1 MSKNSLIINSSP
13 SETRVALVENGQP
26 VEVYIERRQSA
37 DVVGNVY
44 CGRVVRVLPGMQA
57 AFVEIGLHR
66 TGFLYVN
73 DALPRSPD
81 PTHSSDEGVSP
92 LKTGNQGS
100 RTQPLANI
108 ADVLKQGQE
117 ILVQVQKEPI
127 GTKGARLT
135 RHVTLPGRH
144 IVYMPLFRHLGVS
157 HRIESEEERE
167 RLRKVLEPCMVH
179 DDGFIVRTAAEGM
192 EGEDIQREAKVL
204 QQLWR
209 EIQEDGKKG
218 GAPRLVYADADL
230 VMRATR
236 DLFNDRVG
244 SIHVDQ
250 PKDFERICEF
260 VRGFEPGR
268 ESGVE
273 LYERSE
279 PIFDHFGVEV
289 EIERVLGRKVWLKS
303 GGYIVIDQAEALTVV
318 DVNSGRFVG
327 KSNLEETITRINL
340 EAVKETAYQMR
351 LRNIGGIIIIDFI
364 DMGELA
370 NREKVH
376 SSLEL
381 ALEKD
386 RAKTCIVRMSEIGL
400 VEMTR
405 KRVRESL
412 GEVLTDAC
420 AYCNGRGFIK
430 SEQTV
435 GNEVLRGIV
444 RSLNRSEGCPTVLVN
459 MHPAI
464 ADYLY
469 ENESE
474 EIELLEQ
481 TYSTSIIPVSREGYH
496 QERFEIVTGASS

>member
-1 MSKNSLIINSSP
+1 MSKNSLIINSGP
-13 SETRVALVENGQP
+13 SETRVALLENGQP

-37 DVVGNVY
+37 GVVGNVY

-57 AFVEIGLHR
+57 AFVELGLHR

-81 PTHSSDEGVSP
+81 PVVPTNGEPGP
-92 LKTGNQGS
+92 TKGGNQGS
-100 RTQPLANI
+100 RTKPLANI

-157 HRIESEEERE
+157 HRIESEKERD
-167 RLRKVLEPCMVH
+167 RLKKVLEPCMVNA
-179 DDGFIVRTAAEGM
+179 DGFIVRTAAEGIA
-192 EGEDIQREAKVL
+192 GEDIEREAKML
-204 QQLWR
+204 QQLWKDV
-209 EIQEDGKKG
+209 EEDGKKG

-236 DLFNDRVG
+236 DLFNDQVG
-244 SIHVDQ
+244 TIQVDRE
-250 PKDFERICEF
+250 KDFKRIREF
-260 VRGFEPGR
+260 VKGFEPGR

-273 LYERSE
+273 LYDRPE
-279 PIFDHFGVEV
+279 PIFDHFGIEV
-289 EIERVLGRKVWLKS
+289 EIERALGRKVWLKS

-364 DMGELA
+364 DMTSEEHKRQVL
-370 NREKVH
+370 RT
-376 SSLEL
+376 
-381 ALEKD
+381 LEKSLARD
-386 RAKTCIVRMSEIGL
+386 HTKSYVSEVSALG
-400 VEMTR
+400 VVQMTR
-405 KRVRESL
+405 KRTRESV
-412 GEVLTDAC
+412 EQVLCMPCPT
-420 AYCNGRGFIK
+420 CNGSGSVKTPETVCYEIFREILREARQFDTEKLLVLASQEVVDRLVDEESRAFAELEEFIGK
-430 SEQTV
+430 PISVQVESQYTQEQYDV
-435 GNEVLRGIV
+435 V
-444 RSLNRSEGCPTVLVN
+444 
-459 MHPAI
+459 MM
-464 ADYLY
+464 
-469 ENESE
+469 
-474 EIELLEQ
+474 
-481 TYSTSIIPVSREGYH
+481 
-496 QERFEIVTGASS
+496 